1 MNSNIYTKS
10 YPAPNVN
17 YSEILRYA
25 GVRGEAKELE
35 EIIGECLD
43 ELEGKLC
50 YRVCYRFFDIRECGD
65 ALDLGFTITN
75 SETVKKGV
83 QGCDSLIVFSA
94 TVGIELDRL
103 TYRYATVSPTKALLF
118 QAIGAERIE
127 ALCDAFCLDIKK
139 EYNTLPR
146 LSAGYGDFPLEVQR
160 DIFSALD
167 CPRKIGLTLNESLL
181 MSPTK
186 SVTAI
191 MGVKND
197 T

>member
-1 MNSNIYTKS
+1 MNSIIYTKS
-10 YPAPNVN
+10 YPAPTVN

-35 EIIGECLD
+35 EIIDECLD

-50 YRVCYRFFDIRECGD
+50 YKVCYRFFDIRECGD
-65 ALDLGFTITN
+65 ALDLGFTITG

-186 SVTAI
+186 SVTAM
-191 MGVKND
+191 MGVKK
-197 T
+197 